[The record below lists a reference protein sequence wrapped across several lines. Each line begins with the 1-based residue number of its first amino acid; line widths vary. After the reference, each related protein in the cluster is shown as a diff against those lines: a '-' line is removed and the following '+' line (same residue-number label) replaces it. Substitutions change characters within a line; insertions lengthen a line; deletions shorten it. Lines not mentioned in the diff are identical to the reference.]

1 MTASAAV
8 ATPQGAF
15 DTDALQAAVSR
26 SSFYAG
32 MRVLPKAERAAMFAI
47 YGFCRLVDDIADDQQ
62 APRAERGVLLDGW
75 RRDVAALYRGGEAGQ
90 AGFLADAVAQFA
102 LEEADFIAVI
112 DGMQMDV
119 DADIRWP
126 DYATFDLYCDRVA
139 SAVGRLSVNVFG
151 MERETGVLL
160 AHHLGRALQI
170 TNILRD
176 IDEDAGIGRVY
187 LPAEAL
193 AHAGITP
200 TTPEALCAEPRL
212 DAAARWLAPR
222 ALCHF
227 AEAAA
232 ILATRPKGHLV
243 APRLMEAAYARLL
256 RQMVA
261 QGWALPRKRVKV
273 SKLRLALLALRFS
286 VLG

>member
-1 MTASAAV
+1 M
-8 ATPQGAF
+8 PF
-15 DTDALQAAVSR
+15 DTEALHAAVSR

-32 MRVLPKAERAAMFAI
+32 MRVLPAAEREAMFAI

-62 APRAERGVLLDGW
+62 APRGQRGGLLDGW
-75 RRDVAALYRGGEAGQ
+75 RRDIAALYAGGNPGPAGYGQ
-90 AGFLADAVAQFA
+90 AAFLADAVRRFA
-102 LEEADFIAVI
+102 LEQADFIAVI

-151 MERETGVLL
+151 MERQVGMAL

-187 LPAEAL
+187 LPKEAL
-193 AHAGITP
+193 EAAGITP
-200 TTPEALCAEPRL
+200 TTPEALIADPRL

-222 ALCHF
+222 AQAHF

-232 ILATRPKGHLV
+232 ILATRPKGLLV
-243 APRLMEAAYARLL
+243 APRLMEVAYARLL

-261 QGWALPRKRVKV
+261 QGWVLPRTRVKV
-273 SKLRLALLALRFS
+273 SIWRLALAALRYS